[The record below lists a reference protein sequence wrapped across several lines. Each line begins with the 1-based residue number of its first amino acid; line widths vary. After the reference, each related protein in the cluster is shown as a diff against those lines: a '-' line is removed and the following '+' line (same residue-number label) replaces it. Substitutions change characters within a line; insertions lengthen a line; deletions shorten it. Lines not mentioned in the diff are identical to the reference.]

1 MTEERSQIRRPKVL
15 FLITEDWYFWSHRLD
30 LARAVSH
37 AGYDVFVATRV
48 QDHGKRIED
57 EGFTL
62 LPIRLLR
69 RNRWP
74 LQEVRAIQ
82 ELIRLYHRIR
92 PDIVHHVA
100 MKPIIYG
107 SWAARL
113 AGVPAVVNAFAGLG
127 HAFIAGGPG
136 TRILRFLLTRAL
148 KPALS
153 LPHSRVIFQ
162 NEQDAKELEHAGVVQ
177 PAQVAI
183 IRGSGVDTAK
193 FIPSPESDGDAL
205 VVLASRMLWNKGVG
219 EFIAAVKVLN
229 AQGIRAKYALVG
241 RVDQE
246 NPAHVPEK
254 QLRQWQK
261 EGLVEWWGHREDM
274 PQVLAHAHVVVLPT
288 YYGEGMPKILLEA
301 ASCGKPVISTNIRG
315 CSEIVRDGKN
325 GLVVPPKDVPALAQA
340 IATLLRD
347 PALRAQMGACGRE
360 IVMKE
365 FSVERIS
372 RETLDLYGE
381 LLGKTHD
388 PQAGSLRRG

>member
-1 MTEERSQIRRPKVL
+1 ML

-30 LARAVSH
+30 LARAVRN
-37 AGYDVFVATRV
+37 AGYDVCVATQV

-74 LQEVRAIQ
+74 LQEARAIHA
-82 ELIRLYHRIR
+82 LIRLYRR
-92 PDIVHHVA
+92 VKPDIVHHVA

-107 SWAARL
+107 SWAARI

-127 HAFIAGGPG
+127 HAFIAGSAG
-136 TRILRFLLTRAL
+136 TRILRFFLTRAL

-153 LPHSRVIFQ
+153 LRHSRVIFQ
-162 NEQDAKELEHAGVVQ
+162 NEQDAMEMMQEGVVQ
-177 PAQVAI
+177 PTQVAI
-183 IRGSGVDTAK
+183 IRGSGVDVAK
-193 FIPSPESDGDAL
+193 FVPGPESAGDAL

-219 EFIAAVKVLN
+219 EFIAAIRLLN
-229 AQGIRAKYALVG
+229 AEGIRAKYALVG

-254 QLRQWQK
+254 QLHQWQK

-274 PQVLAHAHVVVLPT
+274 PQVLAHAHIVVLPT
-288 YYGEGMPKILLEA
+288 YYGEGLPKILLEA
-301 ASCGKPVISTNIRG
+301 ASCEKPLISTNIRG
-315 CSEIVRDGKN
+315 CSDIVRHGKN

-340 IATLLRD
+340 ISTLVQN

-360 IVMKE
+360 IVLKE
-365 FSVERIS
+365 FSADRIS
-372 RETLDLYGE
+372 RETLDLYGQ
-381 LLGKTHD
+381 LLGKTLV
-388 PQAGSLRRG
+388 PSGQSPAR